1 MSQSRI
7 RNFCII
13 AHIDHG
19 KSTLADR
26 MLELTHTVEKRK
38 MKAQLL
44 DQMDLE
50 RERGITIKLAPV
62 RMQWSPDNAEPSVLN
77 LIDTPGH
84 ADFGYEVSRSL
95 AAVEGAI
102 LLVDASQGVQ
112 AQTLT
117 TLYQAL
123 EQNLTIIPV
132 VNKIDL
138 PQADVAAA
146 THELQELLGVSE
158 EDVLKVS
165 GKTGQGVEALLT
177 HLIER
182 VPPPTGREAAP
193 SRALIFDSYYDSYRG
208 VVAMVRMVDGR
219 LAAKDQILLL
229 GTKAKDVLIEV
240 GHFRPGMAVT
250 HDLSAGE
257 IGYLVTG
264 LREVSEARVGD
275 TVALLEISKYRNI
288 EIVPLPGY
296 QEPKPMVFAGLYPTD
311 GAELAKLRD
320 AFGKLKLND
329 AALVYEPTSSK
340 AFGLG
345 FRAGFL
351 GLLHMEIV
359 RERLNREFD
368 VDVIV
373 TTPSVAY
380 QERLEGGKIVYA
392 EPWVRLE
399 IVVPEEYIGNL
410 MDLAQQHRGIY
421 QGTEYLGLTDRQR
434 IILKYHIPL
443 AELITSFYDEMKS
456 RSSGYASMSYEFFE
470 YREDDLVKL
479 DIILAEEAIDA
490 LSQVVHRTQAEAR
503 GRAITKRLKEV
514 IPRQMFEVKLQAAV
528 GGKVVARETLAAM
541 RKDVTGYLYGG
552 DITRK
557 RKLLEKQKKGKK
569 KMRQLGRVSV
579 PSEVFIELL
588 KQG

>member
-1 MSQSRI
+1 MNQAQI

-26 MLELTHTVEKRK
+26 MLELTGTVEKRK
-38 MKAQLL
+38 MKEQLL

-50 RERGITIKLAPV
+50 RERGITIKLTPV
-62 RMQWSPDNAEPSVLN
+62 RMDYTLHATPYTLN

-95 AAVEGAI
+95 AAVEGVV

-123 EQNLTIIPV
+123 EQNLEVIPV
-132 VNKIDL
+132 INKIDL
-138 PQADVAAA
+138 PQADVEGASR
-146 THELQELLGVSE
+146 ELQELLGVPD
-158 EDVLKVS
+158 EDILRVS
-165 GKTGQGVEALLT
+165 GKTGAGVPELLQA
-177 HLIER
+177 IVER
-182 VPPPTGREAAP
+182 IPLPAGEPDQPV
-193 SRALIFDSYYDSYRG
+193 RALIFDSYYDAYRG
-208 VVAMVRMVDGR
+208 VVVMVRMVDGSLR
-219 LAAKDQILLL
+219 AKDQITLL
-229 GTKAKDVLIEV
+229 GTKAEDALIEV
-240 GHFRPGMAVT
+240 GRFRPGMEPTETLA
-250 HDLSAGE
+250 AGE

-264 LREVSEARVGD
+264 LRDVSEARVGD
-275 TVALLEISKYRNI
+275 TITYSNISTFKNVNI
-288 EIVPLPGY
+288 KALPGY
-296 QEPKPMVFAGLYPTD
+296 REPKPMVFAGLYPTD

-359 RERLNREFD
+359 CERLNREFG
-368 VDVIV
+368 VEVIV

-399 IVVPEEYIGNL
+399 IVVPQEFIGNM
-410 MDLAQQHRGIY
+410 MDLAQLHRGLY
-421 QGTEYLGLTDRQR
+421 QGTDYLGTTEQQR
-434 IILKYHIPL
+434 VVLRYHIPL
-443 AELITSFYDEMKS
+443 AELITNFYNELKS
-456 RSSGYASMSYEFFE
+456 RSSGYASMSYDFFE

-479 DIILAEEAIDA
+479 DIMVAEDEIDA
-490 LSQVVHRTQAEAR
+490 LSQVVHRSQAEAR

-528 GGKVVARETLAAM
+528 GSKVVARETLSAM

-569 KMRQLGRVSV
+569 KMRQLGRVTV

-588 KQG
+588 KQE